1 MQQALDAAE
10 SKLTI
15 LRENVASQQT
25 ARAEAEEKWRVAV
38 EELKKVEDD
47 FAAFKKTAES
57 TQAALT
63 KRANDADQRL
73 KLVSEELQTLKH
85 HISRM
90 TSAIFGK
97 Y

>member
-1 MQQALDAAE
+1 MDAAE
-10 SKLTI
+10 SDLAGLKDNI
-15 LRENVASQQT
+15 ASQQ
-25 ARAEAEEKWRVAV
+25 AAWSEAEEKWWVAV
-38 EELKKVEDD
+38 EELKKVQAD

-57 TQAALT
+57 KQVALT
-63 KRANDADQRL
+63 KHADDADKRL
-73 KLVSEELQTLKH
+73 KLVSEELQTLKC